1 VRYLARRLGLFLVTL
16 WAALTVNFIIPR
28 VMPGNEAQAV
38 LATFR
43 NINPAALHAL
53 EIQFGVNVHQGL
65 ISSYFHYLGN
75 TLTGQFGVDAQGVP
89 VMNEITSKL
98 PWTLGLVGV
107 ATILAFLI
115 GTLAGVFSAWRRGSR
130 LDAVLPPSLFILASL
145 PMFFVGLLLLYVFSV
160 DLNWLPLGGNYT
172 IGTTPTFSLSFI
184 GDVLKHALLPGL
196 SLVIVTAGLWVYSMR
211 NNMVT
216 TISEDYVRMGRAKG
230 LGDRRVMFDYAARN
244 AILPNLT
251 GFAMQLGY
259 VLGGAIVIEYLFS
272 YPGLG
277 YLFYTATTDHDLPL
291 MQGLFLFYTVAVLIC
306 VLVADLATAVL
317 DPRTWEVSSVD

>member
-1 VRYLARRLGLFLVTL
+1 MRYVGRRLALFLVTL

-28 VMPGNEAQAV
+28 VMPGNEAEAV

-43 NINPAALHAL
+43 GVNPAARHAL
-53 EIQFGVNVHQGL
+53 EIQFGVNTHQGL
-65 ISSYFHYLGN
+65 IASYFEYLHN
-75 TLTGQFGVDAQGVP
+75 IFTGQFGLTSQGVP
-89 VMNEITSKL
+89 VMQEIKSKL

-107 ATILAFLI
+107 ATIIAFAI
-115 GTLAGVFSAWRRGSR
+115 GTFVGMASAWRRGGR
-130 LDAVLPPSLFILASL
+130 LDGILPPVLFVVSSV
-145 PMFFVGLLLLYVFSV
+145 PVFFVGLLLIYVFAV
-160 DLNWLPLGGNYT
+160 KLNWLPLGSNYSL
-172 IGTTPTFSLSFI
+172 GTTPSFSLSFI
-184 GDVLKHALLPGL
+184 GDVLKHAILPGL

-216 TISEDYVRMGRAKG
+216 TVAEDYVKTARAKG
-230 LGDRRVMFDYAARN
+230 LPSRRIMFDYAGRN

-277 YLFYTATTDHDLPL
+277 YLFYTATTNHDLPL
-291 MQGLFLFYTVAVLIC
+291 MQGLFLFYTLAVLIC
-306 VLVADLATAVL
+306 VFFADLLTAAL
-317 DPRTWEVSSVD
+317 DPRTREA